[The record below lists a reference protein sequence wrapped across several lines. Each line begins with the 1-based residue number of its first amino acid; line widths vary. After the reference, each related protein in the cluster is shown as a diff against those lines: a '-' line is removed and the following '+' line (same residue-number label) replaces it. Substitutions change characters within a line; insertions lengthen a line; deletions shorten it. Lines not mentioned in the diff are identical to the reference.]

1 MQIPAPNPAIWF
13 NAEAPVVSCWLPAL
27 NATEDPANR
36 LRLEWRNA
44 QDQIQGAPAPALA
57 AIDDLLGSE
66 RAHQAQSSLLLF
78 ADATGAIA
86 GVQLSDQPDSS
97 RAWLDTLPRLG
108 PALHAEQQMV
118 PHLVVVA
125 DRAGADIEVVDNGEA
140 ESETVDGDTLHIQRS
155 HPGGWSQRR
164 FQQRAENTWE
174 RNAKGV
180 ADEVDALREQIHARL
195 VVVTGDPRAVG
206 FLMEH
211 ASERLKEVLHHIEGA
226 GRSDQQPFNEVAD
239 EVHRLEATV
248 VATDRVAVLDQFA
261 AAGQTEGVAD
271 GPERTLAML
280 SQGRVAQLLVHD
292 DPDDDRRA
300 MFDRASRQVALDAE
314 PLRELGLEPE
324 EGRLVDV
331 ALWGAHATGASI
343 HFVPRSG
350 PKAPT
355 GCSFG
360 ADAASGLMRL
370 RG

>member
-1 MQIPAPNPAIWF
+1 MQIPAPNPATWF
-13 NAEAPVVSCWLPAL
+13 NAEGPFVSCWLPAL
-27 NATEDPANR
+27 SATEDPANR
-36 LRLEWRNA
+36 LRLEWRHA
-44 QDQIQGAPAPALA
+44 QDQIPGAPEAAVR
-57 AIDDLLGSE
+57 AIDELLGSE
-66 RAHQAQSSLLLF
+66 RAHQANTSLLLF
-78 ADATGAIA
+78 ADASGAVA
-86 GVQLSDQPDSS
+86 GVQSPDQTDSS
-97 RAWLDTLPRLG
+97 RAWLDSLPRLG
-108 PALHAEQQMV
+108 PVLNAKQQTV

-125 DRAGADIEVVDNGEA
+125 DRAGADIEVVDNGESD
-140 ESETVDGDTLHIQRS
+140 SETVDGDTLHIQRS

-180 ADEVDALREQIHARL
+180 ADEVDALREKIHARL

-211 ASERLKEVLHHIEGA
+211 ASERLKEVLHHIDGA
-226 GRSDQQPFNEVAD
+226 GRSDQQPFEEVAD
-239 EVHRLEATV
+239 EVGRLEATV
-248 VATDRVAVLDQFA
+248 VANDRVAVLEHFA

-280 SQGRVAQLLVHD
+280 SQGRVSDLLVHD

-300 MFDRASRQVALDAE
+300 MFDRASRQVALEGE

-324 EGRLVDV
+324 EGRLIDV
-331 ALWGAHATGASI
+331 ALWAAHATGAAV

-355 GCSFG
+355 GSLG
-360 ADAASGLMRL
+360 GIL

>member
-1 MQIPAPNPAIWF
+1 MQIPAPNPTTWF
-13 NAEAPVVSCWLPAL
+13 NTEGPFVSCWLPAL

-36 LRLEWRNA
+36 LRLEWRHA
-44 QDQIQGAPAPALA
+44 RDQIEGAPAAALT
-57 AIDDLLGSE
+57 AIDDLLASE
-66 RAHQAQSSLLLF
+66 RAHQDNSSLLLF
-78 ADATGAIA
+78 ADPSGAVA
-86 GVQLSDQPDSS
+86 GVHLPDHPDTS
-97 RAWLDTLPRLG
+97 RAWLDSLPRMG
-108 PALHAEQQMV
+108 PVMNARQQTV

-125 DRAGADIEVVDNGEA
+125 DRAGADIEVVDHGEA
-140 ESETVDGDTLHIQRS
+140 GTETVDGETLHIHRS

-206 FLMEH
+206 FLIEH
-211 ASERLKEVLHHIEGA
+211 ASERLKGVLHHIDGA
-226 GRSDQQPFNEVAD
+226 GRSDQHPFAEVAD
-239 EVHRLEATV
+239 EVHRLEASI
-248 VATDRVAVLDQFA
+248 VAADRVGVLERFA

-280 SQGRVAQLLVHD
+280 SQGRVAELLVND

-300 MFDRASRQVALDAE
+300 MFDRTSRQVALEAA
-314 PLRELGLEPE
+314 PLRELGLDPT
-324 EGRLVDV
+324 EGRLIDV
-331 ALWGAHATGASI
+331 ALWAAYATGAEV

-355 GCSFG
+355 GSLG
-360 ADAASGLMRL
+360 GIL

>member
-1 MQIPAPNPAIWF
+1 MQIPAPNPTTWF
-13 NAEAPVVSCWLPAL
+13 NAHGPMVTCWLPAL

-36 LRLEWRNA
+36 LRLEWRHA
-44 QDQIQGAPAPALA
+44 QDQIPGAPAAAVA
-57 AIDDLLGSE
+57 AIDELLGSE
-66 RAHQAQSSLLLF
+66 RAHQADTSLLLF
-78 ADATGAIA
+78 ADPSGAIA
-86 GVQLSDQPDSS
+86 GVQLPDQTDSS
-97 RAWLDTLPRLG
+97 RAWLDSLPRLG
-108 PALHAEQQMV
+108 PVLNARQQTV

-125 DRAGADIEVVDNGEA
+125 DRAGADIEVVDNGETD
-140 ESETVDGDTLHIQRS
+140 SETVDGETLHIQRS

-226 GRSDQQPFNEVAD
+226 GRSDQHPFDEVAD
-239 EVHRLEATV
+239 EVGRLEATV
-248 VATDRVAVLDQFA
+248 VANDRVAVLEHFA

-280 SQGRVAQLLVHD
+280 SQGRVSDLLVHD

-300 MFDRASRQVALDAE
+300 MFDRASRQVALDGE
-314 PLRELGLEPE
+314 PLRELGLHPE
-324 EGRLVDV
+324 EGRLIDV
-331 ALWGAHATGASI
+331 ALWAAHATGAQA

-355 GCSFG
+355 GSLG
-360 ADAASGLMRL
+360 GIL